1 MSWVIPQ
8 EAWLLQEVLC
18 FVCSF
23 LSLALSLPASTFFC
37 TAAAIWARVAVP
49 PTSGASRRMAQTRI
63 FNVLAVLQLARAGCP
78 GGPSDVCDGG
88 ASDNVAM
95 LQGHRHHGVAS
106 HRRLLAMEVN
116 TTRQRGRPRVSK
128 GAFSEVA
135 TGAEFQIN
143 EDGVWN
149 TYFLPGANIIDKRTV
164 EYGINDK
171 YYLMKYDTTDTCK
184 AGNFEMLKLP
194 GKTITATV
202 FLNGAGCGCNVNF
215 FLVAMP
221 ASSLGEYGDC
231 YCDANCVGG
240 NCCNEL
246 RRLRLLKEKP
256 PALQFPTIQEF
267 DLNEMNTHA
276 VQACVGV
283 PTNECVCSVTNHL
296 CGDPPTHETCDGNGS
311 PVMNFS
317 PNLFGPGNGNT
328 IDTEHPFNYSVQFQ
342 EVIYSEHNPDNH
354 LVVAATIR
362 QGDKVVTNT
371 MANAALTGMWSQ
383 LASGMVLVFDYWQSS
398 DMTWLD
404 GASCQAPESCSGN
417 KAQVS
422 NMHISTNA

>member
-1 MSWVIPQ
+1 
-8 EAWLLQEVLC
+8 
-18 FVCSF
+18 
-23 LSLALSLPASTFFC
+23 LAQ
-37 TAAAIWARVAVP
+37 AIWGWVAVP
-49 PTSGASRRMAQTRI
+49 PTAGASRRMAQTRI
-63 FNVLAVLQLARAGCP
+63 FNVLAVLQLAGAGCP

-88 ASDNVAM
+88 ASDSVAM
-95 LQGHRHHGVAS
+95 LQGHRHHGIAS
-106 HRRLLAMEVN
+106 PRRLLAMEVN

-128 GAFSEVA
+128 GAFSEVS

-240 NCCNEL
+240 NCCNE
-246 RRLRLLKEKP
+246 
-256 PALQFPTIQEF
+256 F

-276 VQACVGV
+276 VQ
-283 PTNECVCSVTNHL
+283 VTNHL
-296 CGDPPTHETCDGNGS
+296 CGDPPTDETCDGNGS

-328 IDTEHPFNYSVQFQ
+328 IDTEHPFNYSVQFK

-371 MANAALTGMWSQ
+371 MANAALTGMWTQ
-383 LASGMVLVFDYWQSS
+383 LASGMVLVFDYWESS

-422 NMHISTNA
+422 NMHITNA